1 MSHVR
6 ILLSSAAMSVI
17 VLGLSLDPAV
27 AQQQPTQQR
36 EKDIHRNAN
45 DRNAGAGRVDSTRFV
60 KDAAMTDAFEIEAA
74 KIALEKSRNDGV
86 RRFAQHMIDEHTKMS
101 AELKSAAVNQRAA
114 TGEPAAEMDRAH
126 RQKLEDLRKESGANF
141 DRRYIQM
148 QVEGHQ
154 QALKLHE
161 GYAKGGDD
169 AGLKKVASEAVP
181 HVQAHLRE
189 AQSLQRQTAAAP
201 AGSRP
206 ADSRPAEQRR

>member
-17 VLGLSLDPAV
+17 VLGLSLDPAA

-36 EKDIHRNAN
+36 QN
-45 DRNAGAGRVDSTRFV
+45 DTNRNAGAPKVDSTKFV
-60 KDAAMTDAFEIEAA
+60 KEAAMTDAFEIEAA
-74 KIALEKSRNDGV
+74 KIALEKSGNDGV

-101 AELKSAAVNQRAA
+101 AQLKSAAVNQRAA
-114 TGEPAAEMDRAH
+114 TGEPAAEMDRPH
-126 RQKLEDLRKESGANF
+126 RQKLDDLRKESGANF
-141 DRRYIQM
+141 DRKYIQM

-154 QALKLHE
+154 QALKLHD
-161 GYAKGGDD
+161 GYAKNGDD

-189 AQSLQRQTAAAP
+189 AQNLQRQTATAP